1 MASLN
6 KKIEKHIKINKFLY
20 IMNYTKNQ
28 INIHEP
34 CNIIETTKSIK
45 SIKSTKST
53 ESTKST
59 GSSRAVKPI
68 VDEINKV
75 NETNKTDKTNDKKSK
90 ENHTNEIKL
99 TKEQKIIYNDL
110 MNFTQSPIDNEILLV
125 GYAGTGKTTLMAKF
139 INDLVG
145 NKICKRIVMAA
156 PTHKAVNIAKSKLFP
171 DTEKDYS
178 ELEKIINI
186 MTVHRLLNYQSY
198 VGQEGEKFFAKGKV
212 EPNWSIY
219 DLVVVD
225 ECSMLSNQIIGD
237 IKELIG
243 KEANKKVKVIYV
255 GDPAQLPPVNQP
267 DSKIFNSGI
276 RKLELDKIIRTS
288 NQMIMELSNSHRKW
302 IFSKKNTDIPHVGEY
317 ETTDI
322 KLYSVDNKETKK
334 WLDNFVRLI
343 KSYDETNPNIKNTK
357 KIKITQHNELD
368 SGLEFNANKS
378 VNENINENI
387 NKKNKINDLIGD
399 HMRMINNHNNNII
412 LTWTNKKSNIYNQ
425 YVRENIFN
433 KKNLAQWEIGE
444 ILIFNDFHKINAVN
458 DNSTNIGIDDVDGK
472 KNKPEI
478 ISFYTSEQVK
488 LIGIKEI
495 KYKFE
500 PLKFKINNNITTELN
515 DKFRKYYKKINQ
527 LFNGETIDIYEMSVQ
542 KIIDLV
548 ENDGSEFIPEYTI
561 LSIHPKSEKK
571 HNIIIEG
578 IEKLIIDL
586 KTSCYKLINH
596 LQIDNLAKCD
606 LQSEAEKKINKLYKE
621 YQTNIIECFAELN
634 YGYCITVHKSQGSTF
649 LNVFIDMN
657 DILSNNN
664 INETSKCLYTSITRS
679 SKTLSLLI

>member
-1 MASLN
+1 
-6 KKIEKHIKINKFLY
+6 
-20 IMNYTKNQ
+20 MNYTENQ
-28 INIHEP
+28 INIHKP
-34 CNIIETTKSIK
+34 CNIIETTKS
-45 SIKSTKST
+45 TKST
-53 ESTKST
+53 R
-59 GSSRAVKPI
+59 SSIAIETIIDKTNK
-68 VDEINKV
+68 VDEI
-75 NETNKTDKTNDKKSK
+75 EIKKEKNNSQD
-90 ENHTNEIKL
+90 IKL
-99 TKEQKIIYNDL
+99 TKEQKTIYNNL
-110 MNFTQSPIDNEILLV
+110 MNFTQSPSDNEILLV

-139 INDLVG
+139 INDLVE

-171 DTEKDYS
+171 DTEKDYT

-243 KEANKKVKVIYV
+243 KETNKKVKVIYV
-255 GDPAQLPPVNQP
+255 GDPAQLPPVNQS

-276 RKLELDKIIRTS
+276 KKLELDKIIRTS

-302 IFSKKNTDIPHVGEY
+302 IFSKKNTDIPRVGEY
-317 ETTDI
+317 ESSDI

-334 WLDNFVRLI
+334 WLDDFVKLI
-343 KSYDETNPNIKNTK
+343 KSYDKTNVNIKNTK
-357 KIKITQHNELD
+357 KIKQIQYNELD
-368 SGLEFNANKS
+368 SGLELNADKS
-378 VNENINENI
+378 VNGHMNINE
-387 NKKNKINDLIGD
+387 KSEVDDLVGD

-444 ILIFNDFHKINAVN
+444 ILIFNDFYKINILDN
-458 DNSTNIGIDDVDGK
+458 DNANNDNANTCIDDVHETK
-472 KNKPEI
+472 KNKHEI
-478 ISFYTSEQVK
+478 VSFYTSEQVK

-527 LFNGETIDIYEMSVQ
+527 LFNGETIDVYEMSVQ

-548 ENDGSEFIPEYTI
+548 ENVGSEFIPEYTI

-571 HNIIIEG
+571 HNNIIEG
-578 IEKLIIDL
+578 IEKLIVDL

-606 LQSEAEKKINKLYKE
+606 LQSEVEKKINKLYKE